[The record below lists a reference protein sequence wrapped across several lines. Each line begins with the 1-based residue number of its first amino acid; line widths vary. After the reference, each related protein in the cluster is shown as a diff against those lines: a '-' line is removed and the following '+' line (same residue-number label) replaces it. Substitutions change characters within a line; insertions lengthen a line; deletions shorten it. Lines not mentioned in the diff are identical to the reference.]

1 MKKFLVL
8 FFSIFICSIAHADTE
23 TINWYVDETS
33 YATTTC
39 QTGGDIILPTTP
51 TKYGYTFQGWANYI
65 PIEYLESTGNQYI
78 DTGIYPNGLI
88 RMKAKIQTLR
98 NAGVNS
104 AFSGVIYPN
113 RTSGEIWQV
122 IYPYNGVDFNV
133 SQEEIIFNQNYL
145 DIQDFDVDQVNRKIE
160 LNGVTKNMNKTPL
173 ALEPGH
179 FNIPLCK
186 YQNEIN
192 PSSNYWYGKVYF
204 VKIWDNNTIVRD
216 FIPVL
221 DSNNTPCMY
230 DKVSNTF
237 FYNQGTGNFIAGPV
251 INQ

>member
-1 MKKFLVL
+1 ML
-8 FFSIFICSIAHADTE
+8 FCGVAFAATE
-23 TINWYVDETS
+23 TINWYVDGNT
-33 YATTTC
+33 YTTTTC

-51 TKYGYTFQGWANYI
+51 YKYGYTFQGWAAYI
-65 PIEYLESTGNQYI
+65 PIEYIESTGTQYI

-98 NAGVNS
+98 NAGFNS
-104 AFSGVIYPN
+104 AFSGVLYPN
-113 RTSGEIWQV
+113 RTSGETWQV

-173 ALEPGH
+173 ALKPGH
-179 FNIPLCK
+179 FNIPLCR

-204 VKIWDNNTIVRD
+204 VKIWDNNTLVRD

-221 DSNNTPCMY
+221 DFNNTPCMY
-230 DKVSNTF
+230 DKVSGQF